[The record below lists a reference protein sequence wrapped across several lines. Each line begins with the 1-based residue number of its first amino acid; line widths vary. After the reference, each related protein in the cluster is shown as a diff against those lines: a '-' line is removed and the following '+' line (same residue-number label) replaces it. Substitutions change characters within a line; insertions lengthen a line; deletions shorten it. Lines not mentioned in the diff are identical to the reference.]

1 LYQFKRKTMKEEF
14 IKMKEMLL
22 SGDPETISL
31 GKQLIAN
38 HIRRRKLMKLEEGV
52 TYMFTWWNEFTGIYC
67 REKLYLGEYAGLGPR
82 RIRLQSFMAETTLKR
97 ELILDVVTIDEFN
110 ET

>member
-1 LYQFKRKTMKEEF
+1 MKEEF
-14 IKMKEMLL
+14 IKMQEMLL

-31 GKQLIAN
+31 GKQLIMN
-38 HIRRRKLMKLEEGV
+38 HVRRRKLMKLEEKTSYV
-52 TYMFTWWNEFTGIYC
+52 FTWWNGLNGIYC

-82 RIRLQSFMAETTLKR
+82 RIRWQSFMTETTLKR
-97 ELILDVVTIDEFN
+97 ELILDVVTIEEFN